1 MTVARLKVIEC
12 LIISLYRAFDQ
23 VLIVIL
29 IMMSTGTSSRW
40 NDGLGNTT
48 TSMRWKSM
56 VLVLVIAAVVAAVGF
71 VSNGTTMAVTINSG
85 TTSSNR
91 LLQYV
96 NNDGPLIKQPSTRF
110 EDLVALLVRAD
121 ISALQDLE
129 DPNSPQYQAADWMAN
144 EDESEL
150 DLDGDTNLPAITQR
164 YVLMVFYFAM
174 GGPNWAHGL
183 NFLEPVNECEW
194 NLDAIVGDGLPRTY
208 GFTCFGDTGTVRR
221 LYMPPNF
228 LEGSFPMELSYLTHL
243 EDLFAFNNPDLTEPF
258 PAFLQGHENIET
270 IGLHYCALNGT
281 LPEWVGDLTSLES
294 LALSNNQLEGSL
306 PENFSNLTN
315 LQQLY
320 LDDNFFL
327 EVNMTLLAN
336 MTRLRHLILEQT
348 ILTSSWMLDDML
360 IGGWPR
366 LEILDL
372 SECNLTST
380 IPTSLLQH
388 TTLRILDLHD
398 NQLYGTLP
406 TLLSDTNTAL
416 ELLAL
421 NYNNLAGEIPT
432 AFGQLVALKHLDLSV
447 NQFTA
452 TIPDA
457 LSEMSDS
464 LRILFLASNPFQ
476 ASPIPSFLQD
486 MTNLIELS
494 LKNTARTGEI
504 PSWIGNTPPD
514 LTLLDLG
521 ENELRGSIPGSLSG
535 LAFLRVLML
544 NHNQLSG
551 TIPSLLSSL
560 QYTLEFLLIEGN
572 NLKGDAGPVCDGF
585 AAIREFYS
593 ADCFEI
599 GCSCC
604 DVCCVDSDSDC
615 NDRNWLIDA
624 DPIWELG
631 FERVWPTDLI
641 NVGSYTIS
649 FNGDIP

>member
-1 MTVARLKVIEC
+1 M
-12 LIISLYRAFDQ
+12 D
-23 VLIVIL
+23 
-29 IMMSTGTSSRW
+29 
-40 NDGLGNTT
+40 NT
-48 TSMRWKSM
+48 TSMRWKAM
-56 VLVLVIAAVVAAVGF
+56 VLVLVIGAVVAAIGF
-71 VSNGTTMAVTINSG
+71 VSNGPTMANSTG
-85 TTSSNR
+85 TTTSNGIR
-91 LLQYV
+91 LLQ
-96 NNDGPLIKQPSTRF
+96 NMIDDPKGPHIKQPSTRF
-110 EDLVALLVRAD
+110 QGLVELLVTAE
-121 ISALQDLE
+121 ISTLQDLQ

-150 DLDGDTNLPAITQR
+150 EDLSHSDNLPAITQR
-164 YVLMVFYFAM
+164 YILTVFYFALR
-174 GGPNWAHGL
+174 GPYWPNQL
-183 NFLEPVNECEW
+183 NFLQPVNECEW
-194 NLDAIVGDGLPRTY
+194 NLVGFVDDGLIRTY
-208 GFTCFGDTGTVRR
+208 GVTCFEDTGTVRR
-221 LYMPPNF
+221 LYMPSNF

-243 EDLFAFNNPDLTEPF
+243 EDLFAFNSPRLTEPF

-270 IGLHYCALNGT
+270 IGLHYCDLNGT

-294 LALSNNQLEGSL
+294 LILSNNQLEGSL
-306 PENFSNLTN
+306 PENFANLTN

-320 LDDNFFL
+320 LDDNFLL

-336 MTRLRHLILEQT
+336 MTRLRHLVLEQT
-348 ILTSSWMLDDML
+348 ILTSSSLLDDVL

-380 IPTSLLQH
+380 IPASLLQH
-388 TTLRILDLHD
+388 PTLRILDLHD

-406 TLLSDTNTAL
+406 PRLADTNTAL

-421 NYNNLAGEIPT
+421 NYNNLTGEIPT
-432 AFGQLVALKHLDLSV
+432 AFGQLVALTHLDFSV
-447 NQFTA
+447 NQFTG

-464 LRILFLASNPFQ
+464 LNILFLASNPFQ
-476 ASPIPSFLQD
+476 AAPIPSFLQD

-504 PSWIGNTPPD
+504 PSWIGDTLLL

-521 ENELRGSIPGSLSG
+521 ENELGGFIPESLSG
-535 LAFLRVLML
+535 LTSLQVLML

-551 TIPSLLSSL
+551 TIPSLLSSI
-560 QYTLEFLLIEGN
+560 QYSLEFLLMEGN

-585 AAIREFYS
+585 SATREFYS
-593 ADCFEI
+593 ADCDEI
-599 GCSCC
+599 DCSCC

-631 FERVWPTDLI
+631 FERIWQPGLS
-641 NVGSYTIS
+641 NGGSYIVNFS
-649 FNGDIP
+649 GEIP